1 MTDLHF
7 HHHSAASAREH
18 RETVE
23 SIYRRSYKTAIDSG
37 DPFESPESFMH
48 RFDAYTDPDRAAGFD
63 LVIVTLDDIAIG
75 QTWGWP
81 LPPGT
86 AWWTG
91 LELDD
96 AALNHGAFTR
106 ETGKRTFALSEIM
119 VDQTHTGHGIAH
131 ALHDEILGERLE
143 ERATLLVDPE
153 NPRAYSAYRNWGW
166 SRVGTLTPTWD
177 GAPTFD
183 VLIRSH
189 SS

>member
-1 MTDLHF
+1 
-7 HHHSAASAREH
+7 
-18 RETVE
+18 
-23 SIYRRSYKTAIDSG
+23 
-37 DPFESPESFMH
+37 MH
-48 RFDAYTDPDRAAGFD
+48 RFDAYTHPDRATGFD
-63 LVIVTLDDIAIG
+63 LVIVTLGDIAIG

-96 AALNHGAFTR
+96 AALDHDEFTR

-119 VDQTHTGHGIAH
+119 VDQTRTGHGIAH
-131 ALHDEILGERLE
+131 ALHDEILSQRLE

-153 NPRAYSAYRNWGW
+153 NPRAYSAYREWGW

-177 GAPTFD
+177 GAPAFD

-189 SS
+189 SRYDAPGSRGARRGAYDSPGDYNAASSTVPRERQHHAER